1 MTLYDV
7 LSVISDIDKIS
18 IHSNS
23 GYVLFDDVKFEID
36 TPVKKMIIREHLEDP
51 VNQIRSFNDTTI
63 ILLGGK

>member
-18 IHSNS
+18 IHSDS
-23 GYVLFDDVKFEID
+23 GYVLFDGVKMDLDE
-36 TPVKKMIIREHLEDP
+36 PVKKCIIKDYLENP
-51 VNQIRSFNDTTI
+51 VDQIRAYQDFII